1 MKQPMDQLIA
11 TLEKTFEGVVQI
23 RTSVTIRNKELQI
36 IRPADPKL
44 QNYLRFEH
52 VGWLGTM
59 FGTYRWPT
67 QTDID
72 AKKYIDLY
80 KWEFGMSG
88 YRRYI
93 DIDAFKPNEERKL
106 KFIKADDGEYFVN
119 KNHLGIDEMTKLLT
133 LLLALHNK
141 KKG

>member
-1 MKQPMDQLIA
+1 MTDPMKQPMDQLIA
-11 TLEKTFEGVVQI
+11 TLEETFDNVFQT
-23 RTSVTIRNKELQI
+23 RTSVTIRNKELKI

-72 AKKYIDLY
+72 ATKYIDLY

-93 DIDAFKPNEERKL
+93 DIHAFEQSEERNL

-119 KNHLGIDEMTKLLT
+119 KKHLGKDEKTNLLKLL
-133 LLLALHNK
+133 L
-141 KKG
+141 